1 MAGSKKVK
9 FDDVNKEIQIQ
20 LEKFWKDKEQQLFT
34 ESESVAKEVV
44 KEIQDNAQVR
54 TGRYK
59 AGWTYTADVS
69 YDAYGGAIRRYV
81 VYNKDRYQ
89 LAHLLNN
96 GHATRKGG
104 WVQGNQ
110 HITKVYVKIP
120 DKLVSLA
127 RKVIK

>member
-1 MAGSKKVK
+1 MAGKKKVK
-9 FDDVNKEIQIQ
+9 FDDVDKEIQVQ
-20 LEKFWKDKEQQLFT
+20 LEKFWKGKEEQLFM
-34 ESESVAKEVV
+34 ESEVVAKEVV
-44 KEIQDNAQVR
+44 KEIKDNAQVR

-59 AGWTYTADVS
+59 AGWDYKSEVS

-96 GHATRKGG
+96 GHATKKGG

-120 DKLVSLA
+120 EKLTDLA